1 GPPRPRGLRG
11 GDGGDEGE
19 GHRGPDLLPP
29 ARQPGARARRGH
41 RLPLDR
47 ASGGGREA
55 PPRRLGQ
62 RNRAQHRDAG
72 AIDFASTERPE
83 AGAKRLRDGSY
94 IAIELNTQTAVPEW
108 DGQKVY
114 VMMEDPAYL
123 TAEGFK
129 FFVPRHERFYL
140 VR

>member
-1 GPPRPRGLRG
+1 EVYEAAMAEMKEKGIEAQIYCHPLGNQGHGL
-11 GDGGDEGE
+11 
-19 GHRGPDLLPP
+19 
-29 ARQPGARARRGH
+29 GAG
-41 RLPLDR
+41 
-47 ASGGGREA
+47 
-55 PPRRLGQ
+55 
-62 RNRAQHRDAG
+62 
-72 AIDFASTERPE
+72 IDFRSTERPE

-129 FFVPRHERFYL
+129 FFVPRQGRFYL
-140 VR
+140 AR